1 MFVASKSPSFRA
13 TCKWVCLPLFP
24 PQLALSP
31 PHTTFMHVAPFWF
44 CRWLFGFH
52 LCRVSVS
59 PFCRVFC
66 LARKLCRLYRGSC
79 FMWLPLRTCV
89 GVSVCAGV
97 RVQVFVLPTS
107 RWVSSGA
114 TVWGLRVW
122 LQLGRVP
129 PKFMTTIVSIWLSV
143 CLGLLPLSVWLIKIT
158 L

>member
-52 LCRVSVS
+52 LAVSLSHLFAVCFVWHANFAACIEGHVS
-59 PFCRVFC
+59 CGFRSAPV
-66 LARKLCRLYRGSC
+66 
-79 FMWLPLRTCV
+79 WV
-89 GVSVCAGV
+89 WVC
-97 RVQVFVLPTS
+97 VQVFVCRCLCCLLPGGS
-107 RWVSSGA
+107 AVERL
-114 TVWGLRVW
+114 WGLRVW